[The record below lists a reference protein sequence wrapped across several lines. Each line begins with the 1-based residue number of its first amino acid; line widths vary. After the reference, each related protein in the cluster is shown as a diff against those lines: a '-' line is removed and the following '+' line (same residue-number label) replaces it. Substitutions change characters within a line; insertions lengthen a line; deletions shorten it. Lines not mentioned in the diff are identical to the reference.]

1 LLAKITLVVCVCLL
15 LTAGE
20 AARSI
25 VPPGQIREE
34 KKSTPREEEMTEKRK
49 KEYNKQR
56 RKAIVA
62 DAEKILGLAGEI
74 KKGAGSE
81 EDAPPASLLSKLET
95 VEKLARRIKNKMQEN
110 ANIAQ
115 AGNRTARPSRSGL

>member
-1 LLAKITLVVCVCLL
+1 MLAKITLVACVCLL
-15 LTAGE
+15 LTAEE
-20 AARSI
+20 AELSVA
-25 VPPGQIREE
+25 PPGQIREE
-34 KKSTPREEEMTEKRK
+34 KKPTPREEEMTEKRK
-49 KEYNKQR
+49 KDYNKQR

-62 DAEKILGLAGEI
+62 DAEKILGLADEI
-74 KKGAGSE
+74 KKGAGSD

-115 AGNRTARPSRSGL
+115 AGNRAARPSQSGL

>member
-1 LLAKITLVVCVCLL
+1 
-15 LTAGE
+15 
-20 AARSI
+20 
-25 VPPGQIREE
+25 
-34 KKSTPREEEMTEKRK
+34 MTERRK

-74 KKGAGSE
+74 KQMDSA
-81 EDAPPASLLSKLET
+81 EDVPPASLLNKLET
-95 VEKLARRIKNKMQEN
+95 VEKLAHRIKNKMQEN

-115 AGNRTARPSRSGL
+115 ARTRAARPSQSGL